1 MTLPRLAALSLAL
14 LLAAPTAL
22 AQFTLPEL
30 PYPADALEPAIDAR
44 TMQIHHQNHHG
55 TQLTNLNAQIAQ
67 IPALA
72 DLSVEEILA
81 QVSKHP
87 PAVRGNAGGHYN
99 HSLFWTVMA
108 KPGTGGEPSAEL
120 AKRIE
125 ADFGSLDAMKQQFS
139 QAAAQRFGSGWAWLI
154 VKDGKLAI
162 TSTPNQDNPLM
173 DVAEVRGTP
182 ILGLDVWEHA
192 YYLKYQYK
200 RGDYIGAW
208 WDVVNWTEVSR
219 RYAAATAATGS

>member
-14 LLAAPTAL
+14 LLAAPPAL

-55 TQLTNLNAQIAQ
+55 AQVTNLNAQVAQ
-67 IPALA
+67 IPTLA
-72 DLSVEEILA
+72 GLSVEEILA

-87 PAVRGNAGGHYN
+87 PAVRNNAGGHYN
-99 HSLFWTVMA
+99 HTLFWTVMA
-108 KPGTGGEPSAEL
+108 KPGTGGQPSAAL
-120 AKRIE
+120 AERIT
-125 ADFGSLDAMKQQFS
+125 ADFGSMEAMQQQFS

-154 VKDGKLAI
+154 LRDGKLAI

-173 DVAEVRGTP
+173 DVVDVRGTP

-192 YYLKYQYK
+192 YYLKYQYQ

-208 WDVVNWTEVSR
+208 WDVVNWNEVSR
-219 RYAAATAATGS
+219 RYAEASGGAEG